1 VHKSNSEVHEEEPVV
16 RVIVPA
22 SQGLHFD
29 EPAYAYERSG
39 HGLQSAEVTDPALSL
54 NVPGRQNVQYTPLR

>member
-1 VHKSNSEVHEEEPVV
+1 MV

-39 HGLQSAEVTDPALSL
+39 HGLQSAEETDPVLSE
-54 NVPGRQNVQYTPLR
+54 NVPGRQNAQNIPLR

>member
-1 VHKSNSEVHEEEPVV
+1 VSNNEVHCTEPVV

-29 EPAYAYERSG
+29 WSNVAYERSG
-39 HGLQSAEVTDPALSL
+39 HGLQSVEETDPIVS
-54 NVPGRQNVQYTPLR
+54 NIQPGGHFWQVLPLR